1 MSTSPFS
8 LSHEWS
14 LYWTRIPSN
23 IKRSNFVNGESPKE
37 RKALEALAAVGVIGG
52 AQISRLFS
60 LDKKRLKRM
69 VAEKKIVRHEIH
81 RNKQVIPIYT
91 LGINGAV
98 IAGLN
103 DCYESNYWVEYKIE
117 DVLKRLLFFQLFKH
131 FPKAKFL
138 PTQEPFSGVIQFQ
151 GKPIYVYVVRG
162 DVNDLLMYLKWNGK
176 NFNERLIIIAESIK
190 HLQPLKVS
198 AATLKLR
205 VALDEDLRDGVKDL
219 QNLFYFLDEAGEF
232 IRELKLP
239 GNYGMN
245 M

>member
-1 MSTSPFS
+1 MLTFLFS
-8 LSHEWS
+8 LAHEWR
-14 LYWTRIPSN
+14 LHWTRIPSN
-23 IKRSNFVNGESPKE
+23 IKCSDYVNRESPKE
-37 RKALEALAAVGVIGG
+37 RRALEALAAVGLIGG
-52 AQISRLFS
+52 VQLFRLFS
-60 LDKKRLKRM
+60 LDKKRIKRM

-81 RNKQVIPIYT
+81 RNKQVLQVFT

-103 DCYESNYWVEYKIE
+103 DSYESNYWVEYKTE
-117 DVLKRLLFFQLFKH
+117 DVLKRLLFFQLLQH
-131 FPKAKFL
+131 FPKAKIL

-176 NFNERLIIIAESIK
+176 NFNERLIIIAETIK

-205 VALDEDLRDGVKDL
+205 VALDEDLRDEVKDL
-219 QNLFYFLDEAGEF
+219 QKLFYFLDESGEF
-232 IRELKLP
+232 ISEVGKSE
-239 GNYGMN
+239 
-245 M
+245 

>member
-14 LYWTRIPSN
+14 LHWTRIPSN
-23 IKRSNFVNGESPKE
+23 IKVSDYVNGESSRE
-37 RKALEALAAVGVIGG
+37 RTALEALAAVGAIGG
-52 AQISRLFS
+52 VQLFRLFS

-81 RNKQVIPIYT
+81 RNKQVLQVFT

-98 IAGLN
+98 IAGLK
-103 DCYESNYWVEYKIE
+103 DSYESNYWVEYQTE
-117 DVLKRLLFFQLFKH
+117 DVLKRLLFFQLFQH

-176 NFNERLIIIAESIK
+176 NFNERLIIIADSIK

-205 VALDEDLRDGVKDL
+205 VALDVDLRDEIKDL
-219 QNLFYFLDEAGEF
+219 QKLFYFLDESGEF
-232 IRELKLP
+232 ISEVGKSEK
-239 GNYGMN
+239 YGESL
-245 M
+245 